1 MFVINRNN
9 EKVSLKFD
17 SITDRNIS
25 LAKDL
30 NIDVTLLS
38 QTVIKSLKSG
48 MTTKEIDKLSC
59 ETAIGLSVYN
69 TDYDI
74 IASRIFISDLHK
86 STDNSIYDIITKL
99 NLRKE
104 IVDFVYKHKDALDKV
119 IDYNKDYNFKYFG
132 LKMLEK
138 MYLMKL

>member
-48 MTTKEIDKLSC
+48 MTTKEIDKLM
-59 ETAIGLSVYN
+59 Y
-69 TDYDI
+69 
-74 IASRIFISDLHK
+74 
-86 STDNSIYDIITKL
+86 KL
-99 NLRKE
+99 
-104 IVDFVYKHKDALDKV
+104 
-119 IDYNKDYNFKYFG
+119 
-132 LKMLEK
+132 
-138 MYLMKL
+138 MYYYTMI